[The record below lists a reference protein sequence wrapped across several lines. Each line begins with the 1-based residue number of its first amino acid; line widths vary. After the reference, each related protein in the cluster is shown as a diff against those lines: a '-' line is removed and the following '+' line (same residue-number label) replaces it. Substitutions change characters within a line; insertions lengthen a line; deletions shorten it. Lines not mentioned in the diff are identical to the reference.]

1 MNQQIKDWVTKFHGK
16 DLPVCYGERRDS
28 KPYTVG
34 SGRVLFVGKDWLIN
48 QAEIDP
54 ELKKIFVMENL

>member
-1 MNQQIKDWVTKFHGK
+1 MTPELKDWVAKFHGK
-16 DLPVCYGERRDS
+16 DLPVCYGQRRYS

-34 SGRVLFVGKDWLIN
+34 TGVVLFVGEDWLNN
-48 QAEIDP
+48 QVEKDP